1 MILKLRT
8 INGRLIIGMLLLMFV
23 LLAITVYAHYLV
35 QRSASQSLDYIET
48 QRELSRAMVQYKQ
61 SLQATESSLYQYSTF
76 LSDRQAAALQASL
89 STLNQHADK
98 FNSLPVVLN
107 EETLRQHSATLVS
120 ETLQLDTTI
129 KQFLAGNG
137 RDMTLLRN
145 AIQPV
150 LETTWRTVK
159 QIDTQVNQ
167 ISTSGIAQSQRTAND
182 LWLFIWVFTGVVF
195 LLLFS
200 GYWFFLKKIRS
211 PIIQLSNSMQH
222 EPGERLSDL
231 AHSSQLDEI
240 NRLINAY
247 NNMQNQVF
255 NRQRRLESI
264 LDNAAEGIITI
275 DHEGCIESFNIAAQ
289 KLFGYRSKSI
299 IGKPFEKLFSSEQ
312 SEIQNIKAI
321 KDIVRGRKSLEDK
334 EFEVHGKRKDGVEFF
349 MSVKLSDMY
358 IGKNRY
364 ITAIVDDITERRAT
378 MDRLRHLAEHDSLTG
393 LHNRQYFNEE
403 VERFFA
409 QTERRKNLSCACLY
423 IDLDNFKYVNDT
435 LGHLEGD
442 RLLIGIASTLQAR
455 TRKSDVLARLG
466 GDEFALLLVGVNEE
480 QVMKVADAYRN
491 AIANFSFVAGGK
503 HIDTGCS
510 IGVAMYEEDIE
521 TKEGLLA
528 RADIACHMAKR
539 AGRNRVH
546 LFRQEDKGKIDT
558 FYEEM
563 GWTRRIRHA
572 LENRGFVFSCQ
583 PILRVAD
590 ETIFS
595 HELLLRMLDP
605 DSGEYIMPSGFLDS
619 AERFGLMPQIDQW
632 VIEHAFEWLNKQ
644 PSYNEHLRY
653 FINLSGKSIGDKN
666 ILKII
671 REAMPSLK
679 IQSSHVVFEI
689 TEDVAISNLD
699 AAKYFLSELRKLGFK
714 TAIDDF
720 GVGYSSFSYLRE
732 LDVDFVKIDG
742 SFINTM
748 HTDEMNYALVKAI
761 NDICHI
767 LGKFTIAEFVQ
778 NETALKLLKEIGV
791 DYAQGYN
798 IATAEDY
805 DQHTIQ
811 FIMP

>member
-423 IDLDNFKYVNDT
+423 IDLDNF
-435 LGHLEGD
+435 
-442 RLLIGIASTLQAR
+442 
-455 TRKSDVLARLG
+455 
-466 GDEFALLLVGVNEE
+466 
-480 QVMKVADAYRN
+480 
-491 AIANFSFVAGGK
+491 
-503 HIDTGCS
+503 
-510 IGVAMYEEDIE
+510 
-521 TKEGLLA
+521 
-528 RADIACHMAKR
+528 
-539 AGRNRVH
+539 
-546 LFRQEDKGKIDT
+546 
-558 FYEEM
+558 
-563 GWTRRIRHA
+563 
-572 LENRGFVFSCQ
+572 
-583 PILRVAD
+583 
-590 ETIFS
+590 
-595 HELLLRMLDP
+595 
-605 DSGEYIMPSGFLDS
+605 
-619 AERFGLMPQIDQW
+619 
-632 VIEHAFEWLNKQ
+632 
-644 PSYNEHLRY
+644 
-653 FINLSGKSIGDKN
+653 
-666 ILKII
+666 
-671 REAMPSLK
+671 
-679 IQSSHVVFEI
+679 
-689 TEDVAISNLD
+689 
-699 AAKYFLSELRKLGFK
+699 
-714 TAIDDF
+714 
-720 GVGYSSFSYLRE
+720 
-732 LDVDFVKIDG
+732 
-742 SFINTM
+742 
-748 HTDEMNYALVKAI
+748 
-761 NDICHI
+761 
-767 LGKFTIAEFVQ
+767 
-778 NETALKLLKEIGV
+778 
-791 DYAQGYN
+791 
-798 IATAEDY
+798 
-805 DQHTIQ
+805 
-811 FIMP
+811 